1 MARQRAVY
9 PTLEAYY
16 AADERRLRSEE
27 CDYGVHWRLKGWEH
41 RWRVS
46 YVRNTGEIYAVNQGS
61 SIGPVFVMAII
72 PSDPVADGDRRS
84 LFYATLEEV
93 LEGWAEQCGRV
104 DSLRWVRDR
113 LDNVDMTPLIDRSV
127 AVPAGMYAAGRCLGC
142 GCWIEAATEDEWRLR
157 VRAPCPSC
165 GRQVW

>member
-46 YVRNTGEIYAVNQGS
+46 YVRSTGEIYAVNQGS
-61 SIGPVFVMAII
+61 IIGPVFVMAII

-84 LFYATLEEV
+84 LFYATLEDDP
-93 LEGWAEQCGRV
+93 GR
-104 DSLRWVRDR
+104 
-113 LDNVDMTPLIDRSV
+113 
-127 AVPAGMYAAGRCLGC
+127 AGRSS
-142 GCWIEAATEDEWRLR
+142 AA
-157 VRAPCPSC
+157 
-165 GRQVW
+165 VWTVSAGSGTVWTTST

>member
-46 YVRNTGEIYAVNQGS
+46 YVRSTGEIYAVNQGS
-61 SIGPVFVMAII
+61 TIGPVFVMAII
-72 PSDPVADGDRRS
+72 PPDPVADGDRRS
-84 LFYATLEEV
+84 LFYATLEAF
-93 LEGWAEQCGRV
+93 WR
-104 DSLRWVRDR
+104 
-113 LDNVDMTPLIDRSV
+113 
-127 AVPAGMYAAGRCLGC
+127 AGRSS
-142 GCWIEAATEDEWRLR
+142 A
-157 VRAPCPSC
+157 V
-165 GRQVW
+165 VWTVCAGSGTVWPTWT